1 MTCSKAFNPD
11 HDIPNLGGK
20 VILVTGGNNG
30 LGLETVRQLARHGP
44 AHIFLASR
52 SLAKAEEAIKD
63 VHSSSPEAAGTSI
76 STLQLDLASFA
87 SIKAAARA
95 FTAASDRLD
104 ILINNAGIM
113 CTPEGLTQDGYEM
126 QFGTNHMGHAL
137 LTQLLLPTLKQ
148 TAAAAPGSDVR
159 VVFLSSA
166 LESGAP
172 VGTYKTDELKTTM
185 AATSTMDRY
194 SVSKLANVHY
204 ASALA
209 AGNPDLRVASVHP
222 GVIRTGLQ
230 GPMINGSGPLLKGV
244 MNLASNFL
252 TTVEKG
258 VRNSLW
264 AATAAEV
271 ESGAYYRP
279 VGVGG
284 KGSKL
289 SRDAKQRDVLWEWTQ
304 KELHRICL
312 AEGSWG
318 TFFISCEANGAA
330 PCC

>member
-1 MTCSKAFNPD
+1 MTSCKAFNPD
-11 HDIPNLGGK
+11 HDIPSLEGK

-30 LGLETVRQLARHGP
+30 LGLETVRQLARYSP
-44 AHIFLASR
+44 AQIFLASR
-52 SLAKAEEAIKD
+52 SLAKAEEAIRD
-63 VHSSSPEAAGTSI
+63 VHSSSPEAAGAPI
-76 STLQLDLASFA
+76 SALQLDLASIA

-113 CTPEGLTQDGYEM
+113 CTPEGLTEDGYEV

-148 TAAAAPGSDVR
+148 TAAAGAAAGRGGDVR
-159 VVFLSSA
+159 VVFLSSR

-172 VGTYKTDELKTTM
+172 AGTYKTDELKTTM
-185 AATSTMDRY
+185 ADTPTMDRY
-194 SVSKLANVHY
+194 SISKLANVHY
-204 ASALA
+204 AAALA
-209 AGNPDLRVASVHP
+209 ARNPDLRVASVHP

-230 GPMINGSGPLLKGV
+230 GPMLDGSGPVLRGV
-244 MNLASNFL
+244 LSLAGNFL
-252 TTVEKG
+252 TTIEKG

-271 ESGAYYRP
+271 ESGAYYLP

-289 SRDAKQRDVLWEWTQ
+289 SRDATQRDVLWDWTQ
-304 KELHRICL
+304 KELQPHL
-312 AEGSWG
+312 AG
-318 TFFISCEANGAA
+318 
-330 PCC
+330 